1 MSTFWAKNSP
11 RAALFQSGSESD
23 STTAAVFVP
32 SDWSTFL
39 ISNGLSDLPY
49 LYSIMLHLA
58 ELGLPSNFE
67 SVKKA
72 ISHLKAAI
80 GCLVEVKW
88 SPSINLFNIVIVLT

>member
-1 MSTFWAKNSP
+1 M
-11 RAALFQSGSESD
+11 
-23 STTAAVFVP
+23 
-32 SDWSTFL
+32 
-39 ISNGLSDLPY
+39 PY

>member
-1 MSTFWAKNSP
+1 LA
-11 RAALFQSGSESD
+11 Q
-23 STTAAVFVP
+23 

-58 ELGLPSNFE
+58 ELGLGATNNFD
-67 SVKKA
+67 SVKKL

-80 GCLVEVKW
+80 GCLVEVT
-88 SPSINLFNIVIVLT
+88 LTATGEFKLGQGILKGEVALYH